1 MVTVPRSMGDV
12 QEMLSAQCGNDKLE
26 RRQHMMKILQNL
38 VFLARQGL
46 PLRGDG
52 NEDDSNYIQVL
63 KLRTIDDPRVL
74 QWLCKKT
81 DKYTSVVIQNEM
93 LQIMA
98 LKVLREVAILLHSSK
113 FYAIMADETTD
124 VANQEQVVI
133 CLRWVDDNFEI
144 HEEFIGLHQVDSIA
158 ASTLTQVIKDV
169 LLRMNLSLD
178 KARGQCYDGAA
189 AMAGCRS
196 GVAKRILDEEPRAIY
211 IHCYGHALDLA
222 ISDTVKKCDCL
233 NNALSDT
240 HDITKLIKSSPQR
253 EARFLNIK
261 ESVASS
267 VPGIRILCPTR
278 WTIRAAS
285 LQSVQT

>member
-1 MVTVPRSMGDV
+1 
-12 QEMLSAQCGNDKLE
+12 
-26 RRQHMMKILQNL
+26 
-38 VFLARQGL
+38 
-46 PLRGDG
+46 
-52 NEDDSNYIQVL
+52 
-63 KLRTIDDPRVL
+63 
-74 QWLCKKT
+74 
-81 DKYTSVVIQNEM
+81 
-93 LQIMA
+93 
-98 LKVLREVAILLHSSK
+98 
-113 FYAIMADETTD
+113 
-124 VANQEQVVI
+124 
-133 CLRWVDDNFEI
+133 
-144 HEEFIGLHQVDSIA
+144 
-158 ASTLTQVIKDV
+158 
-169 LLRMNLSLD
+169 MNLSLD

-285 LQSVQT
+285 LQSVQTWDELSDPEITKEADVRAHIDGVATKMNLFRSSLVSRSVS